1 MKLSEKGKNE
11 FVALAVSW
19 KEGLIDEQDIE
30 LEPDDFE
37 NCVVLT
43 ISRAKEVAKKLNDVG
58 IQHEQDFGDF
68 DYDALDLADCLNELI
83 EKAEGTE

>member
-1 MKLSEKGKNE
+1 MSSQEINEWLSEQYT
-11 FVALAVSW
+11 
-19 KEGLIDEQDIE
+19 KEAKPY
-30 LEPDDFE
+30 EPTI
-37 NCVVLT
+37 VLT

>member
-1 MKLSEKGKNE
+1 MKREVNEWLSEQYVKDAKPC
-11 FVALAVSW
+11 
-19 KEGLIDEQDIE
+19 
-30 LEPDDFE
+30 EPTI
-37 NCVVLT
+37 VLT